1 MINALDKGTGKV
13 SFYMGVVESMHSDC
27 HRTLYIIPTPL
38 FAGKEKYPV
47 QSPIPRISDA
57 PAYWI
62 SLNVLYHLL
71 PLVQSEIY

>member
-1 MINALDKGTGKV
+1 MINALDKGTRKV

-27 HRTLYIIPTPL
+27 HRTLYIIPMPL
-38 FAGKEKYPV
+38 LAGKEKYPV

-62 SLNVLYHLL
+62 SLYRLL
-71 PLVQSEIY
+71 PLVRSEIY